1 MIESFENGIRL
12 TDPDNDR
19 KWIEIMIKE
28 YKNKLSY
35 QQNIKELKRK
45 LKIWRCITI
54 IEIVLMLL
62 LLII

>member
-28 YKNKLSY
+28 YKNKQSY

>member
-28 YKNKLSY
+28 YKNKLFH
-35 QQNIKELKRK
+35 QQRIEELKHK
-45 LKIWRCITI
+45 LQIWRCITI
-54 IEIVLMLL
+54 IEIVLILL